1 MTTEVDILI
10 IGTGAGGGTLAH
22 ALAATGKRI
31 LLLDRG
37 HYVPRE
43 KENWSP
49 EAVYVEGKYRTDQR
63 WQNPDR
69 ERFQPNLYH
78 RVGGNTKVYGAALLR
93 MRPQDFA
100 PVEHFEGTSPAWPLT
115 YDDFSKYYDAAEKL
129 YWVHGQRGSDPLD
142 PPRGGEFPFPP
153 LPHEPVIHGVKERLV
168 QQGLRPFSLPMG
180 INRRSENPVFSPC
193 IRCNTCDGF
202 PCLVDAKA
210 DAQVCCVDPALRH
223 DNVSLITGADVQRL
237 VTSADGTRIQ
247 RVEANVNGHPQSFSA
262 DTVVVSCGAVN
273 SAALLL
279 RSRSSTHPNG
289 LANRS
294 DQVGR
299 NLTKHNATKLFAIDQ
314 RANDTVFQK
323 TLAINDFYYG
333 TEEEPYPLGHA
344 HLMGKHQEAMM
355 RPDFPRLPRPL
366 LQWLSTFSVDWW
378 LQSEDLPHPHNRV
391 QVEETGQ
398 IRVDYRPNNLEA
410 HRRLCDR
417 VSTVLK
423 RAGFRFTL
431 TSPVPLKV
439 MNHQAGTCRFG
450 ADPDTSVLD
459 RYCRTHDVQN
469 LYVVD
474 SSFFPS
480 NPAVNPTLTIV
491 ANALRVAD
499 HLKQSFAR
507 SADPN

>member
-1 MTTEVDILI
+1 MTTHVDILI
-10 IGTGAGGGTLAH
+10 IGTGAGGGTLAY
-22 ALAATGKRI
+22 ALADTGKRI

-37 HYVPRE
+37 QYVPRE
-43 KENWSP
+43 KDNWNP
-49 EAVYVEGKYRTDQR
+49 EAVYVNGKYRTDQR
-63 WQNPDR
+63 WQDPDHD
-69 ERFQPNLYH
+69 RFQPNLYH

-93 MRPQDFA
+93 MRPEDFG
-100 PVEHFEGTSPAWPLT
+100 PVEHYGGTSPAWPLA
-115 YDDFSKYYDAAEKL
+115 YDDFSRYYDAAETL
-129 YWVHGQRGSDPLD
+129 YWVHGQRGSDPLA
-142 PPRGGEFPFPP
+142 PPRRGEFPFPP
-153 LPHEPVIHGVKERLV
+153 LPHEPAIHRVKERLGD
-168 QQGLRPFSLPMG
+168 QGLRPFSLPMG
-180 INRRSENPVFSPC
+180 INRRSESPVSSPC

-210 DAQVCCVDPALRH
+210 DAQVCCVEPALRH

-237 VTSADGTRIQ
+237 VSNADGTAIQ
-247 RVEANVNGHPQSFSA
+247 RVEADVNGRPQSFSA
-262 DTVVVSCGAVN
+262 DTVVVACGAVN

-279 RSRSSTHPNG
+279 RSRSATHPHG

-314 RANDTVFQK
+314 RANPTVFQK

-333 TEEEPYPLGHA
+333 SEEDPYPLGHA

-355 RPDFPRLPRPL
+355 RPDFPQLPRPL
-366 LQWLSTFSVDWW
+366 LRWLSTFSVDWW
-378 LQSEDLPHPHNRV
+378 LQSEDLPSPQNRV

-398 IRVDYRPNNLEA
+398 IRVCYRANNLEA

-417 VSTVLK
+417 MRTVLN

-431 TSPVPLKV
+431 SSAVPLKV
-439 MNHQAGTCRFG
+439 LNHQAGTCRFG
-450 ADPDTSVLD
+450 TNPDTSVLNLN
-459 RYCRTHDVQN
+459 CRVHDVQN

-480 NPAVNPTLTIV
+480 NPAVNPTLTIA

-499 HLKQSFAR
+499 HLQQKTSG
-507 SADPN
+507 

>member
-1 MTTEVDILI
+1 MTIHADILI
-10 IGTGAGGGTLAH
+10 IGTGAGGGTLAY
-22 ALAATGKRI
+22 ALAETGKRI

-37 HYVPRE
+37 QYVPRE
-43 KENWSP
+43 KDNWSP
-49 EAVYVEGKYRTDQR
+49 ESVYVEGKYRTDQR
-63 WQNPDR
+63 WQKANGDT
-69 ERFQPNLYH
+69 FQPNLYQ

-93 MRPQDFA
+93 MRPQDFGA
-100 PVEHFEGTSPAWPLT
+100 VEHFEGTSPAWPLT
-115 YDDFSKYYDAAEKL
+115 YDHFSPYYDTAEKL

-142 PPRGGEFPFPP
+142 PPRSGDFPFPP
-153 LPHEPVIHGVKERLV
+153 LPHEPVIHGVKDRLW

-180 INRRSENPVFSPC
+180 INRWSENPPKSAC

-223 DNVSLITGADVQRL
+223 DNVSLITGADVERL
-237 VTSADGTRIQ
+237 ITTEDGTQVQ
-247 RVEANVNGHPQSFSA
+247 RVEARVNGHPQSFSA
-262 DTVVVSCGAVN
+262 DTVVVACGAVN

-279 RSRSSTHPNG
+279 RSQSPNHPNG

-299 NLTKHNATKLFAIDQ
+299 NLTKHNATKLFAIDH
-314 RANDTVFQK
+314 RANTTTFQK

-333 TEEEPYPLGHA
+333 AEDEPYPLGHA

-366 LQWLSTFSVDWW
+366 LRWLSTFSVDWW
-378 LQSEDLPHPHNRV
+378 LQSEDLPQAQNRV
-391 QVEETGQ
+391 QVGPQGQ
-398 IRVDYRPNNLEA
+398 IRVNYKPNNLEA
-410 HRRLCDR
+410 HRRLR
-417 VSTVLK
+417 NRISAVLK
-423 RAGFRFTL
+423 QAGFRFTL
-431 TSPVPLKV
+431 TSPVPLQV
-439 MNHQAGTCRFG
+439 LNHQAGTCRFG
-450 ADPDTSVLD
+450 PNPDDSVLD
-459 RYCRTHDVQN
+459 LHCRTHDVHN

-474 SSFFPS
+474 SGFFPS

-499 HLKQSFAR
+499 HLKQSFG
-507 SADPN
+507 